1 MIKYVTLILLIATLF
16 VGCGT
21 IGFFG
26 KSSNQLQKQEL
37 KITKLDNRINDLQ
50 INKLNDISQLSFGVG
65 KALDNITNAPIEVK
79 VASELNTRVEA
90 ITGLPRLE
98 QQKEMIK
105 LVSDLISN
113 NIAGKIELAKKDN
126 DIQSIQNEETYL
138 IKAKDKQIDNLD
150 TLSKSIALQADT
162 TKQELS
168 SYKSY
173 WGLGGI
179 LLGAKSLITHIFWS
193 VLIFGVIFTILRFA
207 AATNPIANLCFGI
220 FQQFAGI
227 AIHCIESL
235 VPSSISV
242 VEQAKADVSQVSA
255 TIGTI
260 ATTIVP
266 PAK

>member
-21 IGFFG
+21 IGYFG

-98 QQKEMIK
+98 QQKEM
-105 LVSDLISN
+105 LLLISN
-113 NIAGKIELAKKDN
+113 LLKENIEGKQELKNKDN
-126 DIQSIQNEETYL
+126 ELTAIQDEEKYL
-138 IKAKDKQIDNLD
+138 VKSKDKQIDKLSE
-150 TLSKSIALQADT
+150 LSKEVALQADT

-168 SYKSY
+168 SYTSY
-173 WGLGGI
+173 WGLGGVA
-179 LLGAKSLITHIFWS
+179 LGLKSFFMHIFWS
-193 VLIFGVIFTILRFA
+193 LIIIGVLFTILRFA
-207 AATNPIANLCFGI
+207 AASNPIANLCFGI